1 MSRNLRVAFA
11 SEEVRGAGALAVGG
25 GTVAADPDETAALSV
40 AIVPCG
46 PVWGVAPCTDGVSG
60 GGTLPASLPADPT
73 DANMAGDEAPRLEPP
88 AEDPPAA
95 TTPPALAPAAPIAPT
110 AANPAEPTAI
120 APPAR
125 NAPAP
130 IRSPPARAGDPPSTA
145 ANSLGMCQQ
154 SIIKMMEAPIIS
166 RADIAGLA
174 AAAIFCASVIQSTD
188 RFMPV
193 PTSR

>member
-1 MSRNLRVAFA
+1 MSRNLLVAFA

-46 PVWGVAPCTDGVSG
+46 PVRGVARTDGVSG

-95 TTPPALAPAAPIAPT
+95 TAPPALAPAA
-110 AANPAEPTAI
+110 
-120 APPAR
+120 
-125 NAPAP
+125 
-130 IRSPPARAGDPPSTA
+130 
-145 ANSLGMCQQ
+145 
-154 SIIKMMEAPIIS
+154 
-166 RADIAGLA
+166 
-174 AAAIFCASVIQSTD
+174 
-188 RFMPV
+188 
-193 PTSR
+193 